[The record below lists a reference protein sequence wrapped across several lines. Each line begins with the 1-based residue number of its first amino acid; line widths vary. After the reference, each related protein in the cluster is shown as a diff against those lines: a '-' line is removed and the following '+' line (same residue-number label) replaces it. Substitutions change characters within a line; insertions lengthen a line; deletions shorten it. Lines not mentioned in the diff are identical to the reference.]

1 MALDGQIKS
10 IFVVENSVDKRA
22 LRGHLVCG
30 KNPNIGMTRD
40 DSSEDPFD
48 LGLER
53 EFKFQRGF
61 KGKDSVVTIKVTES
75 FNDSETG
82 IGGQVWSSSVKLASF
97 LVSNSSNADREKGF
111 VALELGAGST
121 GLVGISALQS
131 LVAKYV
137 YFSDLQGSLECLHE
151 NVSRNIEDRKSWEL
165 VELDWCMP
173 IKMEIFQNYVPNLLL
188 AVSGLVVNRYLSRVD
203 IAANL
208 FIFSLS

>member
-1 MALDGQIKS
+1 
-10 IFVVENSVDKRA
+10 
-22 LRGHLVCG
+22 
-30 KNPNIGMTRD
+30 MTKD

-61 KGKDSVVTIKVTES
+61 KGKDSFVTIKVTES
-75 FNDSETG
+75 FNDSKTG

-97 LVSNSSNADREKGF
+97 LISNSSNGDREKGF

-121 GLVGISALQS
+121 GLVGIAALQS

-151 NVSRNIEDRKSWEL
+151 NVSLNIKDKKSWEL
-165 VELDWCMP
+165 VELDWRLP
-173 IKMEIFQNYVPNLLL
+173 IKMEIFKNGIPDLLMAVSLMNLLL
-188 AVSGLVVNRYLSRVD
+188 EPSEYSC
-203 IAANL
+203 
-208 FIFSLS
+208 